1 MELFSIRECYM
12 LNPFVRRSTFILLLI
27 YFYKPFFILRSEFLS
42 RLYSAIFSLA
52 CIHLSPC
59 KMFWI
64 FINLFI
70 INIIY
75 QAYPT
80 MAILW
85 IIFYYY
91 HFRIARYFYIL
102 YSEQNHLVLF
112 SFVLEVHS
120 GPYVYHRRVIWTR
133 IALICSI
140 HISYFSLWLR
150 EKYTENYSSE
160 YNKNYHH
167 HQS

>member
-1 MELFSIRECYM
+1 
-12 LNPFVRRSTFILLLI
+12 
-27 YFYKPFFILRSEFLS
+27 
-42 RLYSAIFSLA
+42 
-52 CIHLSPC
+52 
-59 KMFWI
+59 
-64 FINLFI
+64 
-70 INIIY
+70 
-75 QAYPT
+75 

-133 IALICSI
+133 MTLICSI
-140 HISYFSLWLR
+140 HISYFSLWLLR
-150 EKYTENYSSE
+150 KIHGRLFIWVQQKLLSSSFMINCRSSQLLNAFTFRHLTQQWIII
-160 YNKNYHH
+160 YYVYDYI
-167 HQS
+167 SICIIFT